1 MACREFSRFPG
12 SINFSSGFAS
22 GSSTPVWTTDFSTGC
37 EFDMFSSMSVSRG
50 FSRKK
55 TSAFEDKWTNSGENI
70 FVVRTRNLTFSNRNA
85 LMLGLEGR
93 IEYGKQ
99 NETGIC
105 CCPESRHGCESCFE
119 NLTGN
124 QIKYVI

>member
-12 SINFSSGFAS
+12 SRTFSSGFAS
-22 GSSTPVWTTDFSTGC
+22 GPTPVWATDFSSGC

-50 FSRKK
+50 SRKK
-55 TSAFEDKWTNSGENI
+55 LQLLRSKWTNSSENI
-70 FVVRTRNLTFSNRNA
+70 LLVRTRNLTFSNRKMR
-85 LMLGLEGR
+85 LLGPEGP

-105 CCPESRHGCESCFE
+105 CCPESRHGCEPCFE